1 MAAAMSVLKLL
12 IVTGVGSVLAMKRIG
27 IFGAQAR
34 KHLNNVTYA
43 SQQLVHLETFS
54 LDPLLSV
61 LQQVAFYVFNPAF
74 VYSSL
79 SKTITFKSVVS
90 LWFMPVNILLT
101 FVLGTILGWA
111 VIQITKPPSQLRG
124 LILGCCAGGNMG
136 LFLIIIVPA
145 ICKEKGSPFGAQDT
159 CTKFG
164 LAYASLSLAIGAVF
178 LWSYV
183 YNVVRISSTGRN
195 KGTENGTLP
204 IINAALETLK
214 AQSVEPNSGQDP
226 KHCEDQGEPESATNG
241 QLTNKPKSPI
251 VGILK
256 QTTKTSS
263 HKVDWKKLF
272 APSTIGAI
280 VGFFVGVI
288 GPMRRVFVG
297 ENAPLRVIQASAALL
312 GDGSIPTTTLIM
324 GGNLTKGLRKSRV
337 RVSVII
343 AIIIVRY
350 ILLPLLGIVVVKGA
364 IRFGLIHKDPLY
376 EFILLLQFS
385 IPPAMALDTW
395 HLFGRKK
402 LAGK

>member
-12 IVTGVGSVLAMKRIG
+12 IVTGVGSVLATKRIG

-34 KHLNNVTYA
+34 NHLNN
-43 SQQLVHLETFS
+43 
-54 LDPLLSV
+54 
-61 LQQVAFYVFNPAF
+61 VAFYVFNPAF

-79 SKTITFKSVVS
+79 SKTITFKSMVS

-124 LILGCCAGGNMG
+124 LILGCCAGGNLG
-136 LFLIIIVPA
+136 FFLIIIVPA
-145 ICKEKGSPFGAQDT
+145 ICKEKGNPFGAQNT
-159 CTKFG
+159 CTEFG
-164 LAYASLSLAIGAVF
+164 LAYASLSMAIGSVF

-204 IINAALETLK
+204 VTNAALETPK

-226 KHCEDQGEPESATNG
+226 KHCEDQGEPSSATNG
-241 QLTNKPKSPI
+241 QLTNIPKKIVEGASNMGTNDLRFGMLKHCGLSPI
-251 VGILK
+251 LGILK
-256 QTTKTSS
+256 QTMKTSS

-324 GGNLTKGLRKSRV
+324 GGNLTKGMRKSRV

-385 IPPAMALDTW
+385 IPPAMALVQI
-395 HLFGRKK
+395 LGRKK

>member
-1 MAAAMSVLKLL
+1 MNEEIESLLKTKTWEL
-12 IVTGVGSVLAMKRIG
+12 VDCPAGKKPMGVGGSLRVDTYTDADWA
-27 IFGAQAR
+27 GAIDDR
-34 KHLNNVTYA
+34 RSTSGY
-43 SQQLVHLETFS
+43 FS
-54 LDPLLSV
+54 
-61 LQQVAFYVFNPAF
+61 F
-74 VYSSL
+74 
-79 SKTITFKSVVS
+79 
-90 LWFMPVNILLT
+90 
-101 FVLGTILGWA
+101 
-111 VIQITKPPSQLRG
+111 
-124 LILGCCAGGNMG
+124 
-136 LFLIIIVPA
+136 
-145 ICKEKGSPFGAQDT
+145 
-159 CTKFG
+159 
-164 LAYASLSLAIGAVF
+164 IGAVF

-183 YNVVRISSTGRN
+183 YNVVRISSTGRS

-204 IINAALETLK
+204 VINAALETPK

-251 VGILK
+251 LGILK

-324 GGNLTKGLRKSRV
+324 GGNLTKGMRKSRV
-337 RVSVII
+337 RVSLII

-350 ILLPLLGIVVVKGA
+350 ILLPLLGTVVVKGA

-385 IPPAMALDTW
+385 IPPAISLEIIYPIFSSDTW
-395 HLFGRKK
+395 YLLERKK